1 MEPEMLIVNYIN
13 MLSASMRQSMQKYRE
28 MPECADLFKLTITQ
42 LHYLHAIN
50 EVTAV
55 TFRDLVSKFKVQ
67 KPTVTDIVNR
77 LIKRGLVAKQ
87 QSAED
92 RRVFHLHLTE
102 KGQQL
107 LQLESMG
114 YYQFAQKMTACLNSE
129 EKALFTAILQ
139 KSTAG
144 LQA

>member
-13 MLSASMRQSMQKYRE
+13 LLSASMRQSMQKYRE

-42 LHYLHAIN
+42 LHYLHAID
-50 EVTAV
+50 EIRAV
-55 TFRDLVSKFKVQ
+55 TFRDLVSKFNVQ

-92 RRVFHLHLTE
+92 LRVFHLHLTE

-107 LQLESMG
+107 LQLESQG
-114 YYQFAQKMTACLNSE
+114 YYQFARQMTAGLNGE
-129 EKALFTAILQ
+129 EKEIFTRILQ